1 MIEKL
6 EMPMIE
12 HQDGDEMKDGRRKFD
27 AIVIGSG
34 QGGTPLSLSLAE
46 AGWKV
51 ALIER
56 KAVGGTCI
64 NEGCT
69 PTKTMI
75 ASARIAHLV
84 RRAGDFGVHAGE
96 FSLDLER
103 VVQRKKQVVE
113 SFREG
118 SKKRILDSPNLSLIE
133 GSARFVRERQL
144 EVTLLNGRTE
154 FLEAD
159 TIVIN
164 TGTRP
169 ARPEIKGR
177 DNVVA
182 HDSTSIMELHEL
194 PEHLIIVGGGY
205 VGLEFG
211 QMFRRF
217 GSKVT
222 IIQRDKQLLS
232 REDEDIAG
240 MILEIMRDEG
250 IEVLLDTEPLEVDSV
265 GGNKISLTLQSSEK
279 EMTVA
284 GSHLLLAVGRLPNT
298 PDLNLEKNGIEI
310 DERGFIRVNSKLET
324 TSKGVYAIGDVKGG
338 PAFTH
343 ISYDDFRILKQNLLN
358 GGNSTIEERFVP
370 YVVFIDPQLG
380 RIGLSEKEASS
391 QGRDFRVAKL
401 PFDRV
406 ARAIETDET
415 RGMMKALVDSK
426 TDQIIGAA
434 ILGVE
439 GGEIMSAIQIAMMG
453 GLPYTSLREG
463 VFAHP
468 TLVESLNNLFMTL
481 DS

>member
-1 MIEKL
+1 
-6 EMPMIE
+6 
-12 HQDGDEMKDGRRKFD
+12 MKDGRRKFD

-34 QGGTPLSLSLAE
+34 QGGTPLALSLAE

-51 ALIER
+51 ALVER
-56 KAVGGTCI
+56 KAVGGTCV

-96 FSLDLER
+96 ISLDLER
-103 VVQRKKQVVE
+103 VVQRKRQVVK

-118 SKKRILDSPNLSLIE
+118 SKKRILDSQNLSLIE

-144 EVTLLNGRTE
+144 EVSLQDGRTE

-159 TIVIN
+159 IIVIN
-164 TGTRP
+164 TGTSP
-169 ARPEIKGR
+169 ARPEIRGLY
-177 DNVVA
+177 DSVA
-182 HDSTSIMELHEL
+182 YDSTSIMELDEL

-217 GSKVT
+217 GSEVT

-232 REDEDIAG
+232 REDEDIAD
-240 MILEIMRDEG
+240 MVLEIMKDEG
-250 IEVLLDTEPLEVDSV
+250 IDVLLDSEPLQIRSA
-265 GGNKISLTLQSSEK
+265 GGNRISLTVRSSEK
-279 EMTVA
+279 ETTLA
-284 GSHLLLAVGRLPNT
+284 GSHLLLATGRLPNT
-298 PDLNLEKNGIEI
+298 PDLNLEKAGIQV
-310 DERGFIRVNSKLET
+310 DGRGFVRVDSRLET
-324 TSKGVYAIGDVKGG
+324 TSKGIYAIGDVKGG

-343 ISYDDFRILKQNLLN
+343 ISYDDFRVLKQNLLN
-358 GGNSTIEERFVP
+358 GGSSTIEERFVP

-401 PFDRV
+401 PFNRV
-406 ARAIETDET
+406 ARAIEMDET
-415 RGMMKALVDSK
+415 RGVMKALVDSK

-453 GLPYTSLREG
+453 GLPYTTLRDG
-463 VFAHP
+463 IFAHP